1 MTTIKC
7 LGCTATGAIDWNMVL
22 ADELDAA
29 GVCITKDKYLD
40 DLLSLMQEIDALF
53 DGDLPAAC
61 NAIRTGTLVF
71 EPDDYWFRIRR
82 S

>member
-1 MTTIKC
+1 MSDDEV
-7 LGCTATGAIDWNMVL
+7 TATGAIDWDL
-22 ADELDAA
+22 ALAGELRRA
-29 GVCITKDKYLD
+29 GVCISRDNYLD
-40 DLLSLMQEIDALF
+40 DLLSLMQEIEALF

-71 EPDDYWFRIRR
+71 EPNNYWFQIRR